1 MADIMAG
8 WRFVGV
14 ADALREHEKGQKGQ
28 QGKHNTPSFVS
39 LALTLRDAQE
49 ALLERRKEDIAVE
62 KAVNKI
68 LAWA

>member
-1 MADIMAG
+1 MASRLSKLIALL
-8 WRFVGV
+8 VSV
-14 ADALREHEKGQKGQ
+14 ACGPRRI
-28 QGKHNTPSFVS
+28 VS